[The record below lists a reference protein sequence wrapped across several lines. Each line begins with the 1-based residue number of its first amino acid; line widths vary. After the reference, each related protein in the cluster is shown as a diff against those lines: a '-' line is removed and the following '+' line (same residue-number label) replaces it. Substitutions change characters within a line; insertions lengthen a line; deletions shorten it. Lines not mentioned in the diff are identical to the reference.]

1 MLDGVDAVVTTP
13 STIYLESVLRELP
26 TAWLDFH
33 NSPQYI
39 SSAWT
44 ISSSGQ
50 IETVVND
57 LASPPSHKLV
67 YQNFVLHDQLASRT
81 PATPRLLK
89 LIRSL
94 VEAGCVA
101 REKRVP
107 IELPARILSD
117 EGGHP
122 GATGEEFK
130 MDALYPSNP
139 VFENDDPR
147 RLQIELAAAIKRLEQ
162 LPCELAEKNK
172 YIAKLM
178 RSLDR
183 SRERVEDMHS
193 RVVAIRKRFGVEPAR
208 PPIEGGD
215 LGDDG

>member
-1 MLDGVDAVVTTP
+1 MTTP

-67 YQNFVLHDQLASRT
+67 YQKFCTSRSISESNAGD
-81 PATPRLLK
+81 PATVEIDPIACPRLVAWHVKRECRLNCQQGFC
-89 LIRSL
+89 LTRGGIPERLERNLRWMRFIPVIRYL
-94 VEAGCVA
+94 
-101 REKRVP
+101 
-107 IELPARILSD
+107 
-117 EGGHP
+117 
-122 GATGEEFK
+122 
-130 MDALYPSNP
+130 
-139 VFENDDPR
+139 ENDDPR

-183 SRERVEDMHS
+183 SRETGGGHAQS
-193 RVVAIRKRFGVEPAR
+193 RCC
-208 PPIEGGD
+208 D
-215 LGDDG
+215 